1 MLVEKEDE
9 ISRLKGKAQNNPKKQ
24 DDEDLEVQLI
34 EEEKQTSDQ
43 PDSGASKQEANLDNI
58 QLQGILPPGLDK
70 DYVRTTL
77 LKYLEYMATGEEKE
91 ALTLEK
97 VLFTVLEVSDDHR
110 KKVEKARVD
119 YNSGIMSYVY
129 TNIPK
134 TAKAIKPGKKRKTP
148 VNFGL
153 GAGSVQEAANVAPG
167 QTMY

>member
-1 MLVEKEDE
+1 M
-9 ISRLKGKAQNNPKKQ
+9 
-24 DDEDLEVQLI
+24 DDEDTNDVQLI

-97 VLFTVLEVSDDHR
+97 VLFTVLEVSDEHR
-110 KKVEKARVD
+110 KKVEKVRVD

-134 TAKAIKPGKKRKTP
+134 TAKAIKPGKKRKTAK
-148 VNFGL
+148 NFGL
-153 GAGSVQEAANVAPG
+153 GPGSH
-167 QTMY
+167 